1 MAQWAHNCEHPLSF
15 CPANVRY
22 YTLLHSHQCGGSSW
36 PARARASCGAMR
48 RSESEG
54 EYHQH
59 QPVNASNNHP
69 SWEKQA
75 RKLNKKH
82 LQHSNVQNEVRL
94 VRWIGLERPKLR
106 SIRWIVCPL
115 MWCLTDISLPPEY
128 SIQSPIDHLPGK
140 QFHWSLNNPWW
151 QLNAKFEGETITFD
165 LTFNGTKV
173 WSLLPIHVLKYK
185 FAQNCHSSKIG
196 WDLFFK
202 EVEDDGLKT
211 AEDCWRLRLSCH
223 AVYISISGWQ
233 SAAVLHD
240 GTGVLHTACCMLQCC
255 RRGSSTF
262 SRVGWPPVKQSQV
275 GCRAVS
281 TWPRC
286 AHTHSSKWPEQN
298 YAERGTDLESAWIN
312 H

>member
-106 SIRWIVCPL
+106 SICWIVCPL

-151 QLNAKFEGETITFD
+151 QLNAEFEGETITFD

-202 EVEDDGLKT
+202 EVEDDELKT
-211 AEDCWRLRLSCH
+211 TIKLSRGVYFNIWLTERCSAAWRDGCSAHCMLH
-223 AVYISISGWQ
+223 
-233 SAAVLHD
+233 AAVLQA
-240 GTGVLHTACCMLQCC
+240 GQLYFLQ
-255 RRGSSTF
+255 
-262 SRVGWPPVKQSQV
+262 GWVAAVKQSQV

-281 TWPRC
+281 TWPS
-286 AHTHSSKWPEQN
+286 AHTHRIKWPEQN

>member
-106 SIRWIVCPL
+106 SICWIVCPL

-196 WDLFFK
+196 WDLFSK

-211 AEDCWRLRLSCH
+211 AIKLSCG
-223 AVYISISGWQ
+223 VYFNIWLTERCSAAWRDGCSAHCMLH
-233 SAAVLHD
+233 AAVLQA
-240 GTGVLHTACCMLQCC
+240 GQLYFLQGWVAASQAVTGGLPSSQHVAAVRTHTA
-255 RRGSSTF
+255 SSDRNKTMQ
-262 SRVGWPPVKQSQV
+262 REELI
-275 GCRAVS
+275 
-281 TWPRC
+281 
-286 AHTHSSKWPEQN
+286 SSPHE
-298 YAERGTDLESAWIN
+298 
-312 H
+312 